1 MNTSTETC
9 PSLEDL
15 AAFLDGRLSGSER
28 ARIVAHLADCPSCYE
43 VFAEAARFQIEEEE
57 EEEEDVDPPD
67 TRAAPREAEVAA
79 PARVIPFPVKKI
91 LPWAAAAIAAMLAVG
106 VAIPLY
112 RQYNTMPELTSAKLV
127 SESVARKVAGDPF
140 WGESVVRGV
149 SSGGFASIPHEILL
163 GAHAVELGLS
173 LARNDAES
181 VNDLAAINGHIH
193 EIGFL
198 PDQEKTYK
206 DIQAQIAGKKTPP
219 KDFVRQAEELEASLP
234 ATDFPYFAFGKW
246 TEAGR
251 LSAVAESPDFFR
263 DPDNRKF
270 LRVFL
275 HQEGENLD
283 PGVKKALEKIH
294 ETLGDSDLSPL
305 DYRNLNGLF
314 ESILTHYQRESEAT
328 DSP

>member
-9 PSLEDL
+9 PPLEDL
-15 AAFLDGRLSGSER
+15 AAFLDGRLSGNER
-28 ARIVAHLADCPSCYE
+28 ARIVAHLADCPGCYE

-57 EEEEDVDPPD
+57 EEED
-67 TRAAPREAEVAA
+67 

-112 RQYNTMPELTSAKLV
+112 RQYNTMPELTSADLV
-127 SESVARKVAGDPF
+127 SPAVARKVAGDPF
-140 WGESVVRGV
+140 WGASVVRGV

-181 VNDLAAINGHIH
+181 IDDLAAINGHIH

-198 PDQEKTYK
+198 PDQEKIYK
-206 DIQAQIAGKKTPP
+206 DIQTRIDKGKPP
-219 KDFVRQAEELEASLP
+219 KDFVRQAEEVEASLP

-246 TEAGR
+246 VEAGR
-251 LSAVAESPDFFR
+251 LSAVAESPDFFQA
-263 DPDNRKF
+263 PKNRKL

-275 HQEGENLD
+275 HQERENLD
-283 PGVKKALEKIH
+283 PDVVKALKQIRD
-294 ETLGDSDLSPL
+294 TLDGPDLSSL
-305 DYRNLNGLF
+305 DYRKLNGLF
-314 ESILTHYQRESEAT
+314 ESILSYYQKESEAT